1 MSTKQ
6 ELIDFWITDKII
18 TDRNIIRAF
27 KAVPRELFVPK
38 SFLYEAYGDYPL
50 PIPAAQTISQPTTV
64 AIMTQALE
72 LKPDDK
78 VLEIGTGSGY
88 QAAIISK
95 IAKEIIS
102 TEIISELVVF
112 SKNNLAAAGI
122 KNVRVLCRDGS
133 KGYEDEA
140 PYDKIIIT
148 AATPE
153 IPSHLLK
160 QLKTGEILVAP
171 VGEVHGQEMLKIKKG
186 KYKKLTIKN
195 LGSFVFVP
203 LRGKHGF

>member
-1 MSTKQ
+1 MSTKHDI
-6 ELIDFWITDKII
+6 IDSWITNKVI
-18 TDRNIIRAF
+18 TDQKVIKAF
-27 KAVPRELFVPK
+27 KAVPRELFILK
-38 SFLYEAYGDYPL
+38 AFLHEVYGDYPL

-88 QAAIISK
+88 QAAIISRM
-95 IAKEIIS
+95 AKEVIS

-122 KNVRVLCRDGS
+122 KNVKVLCRDGS

-153 IPSHLLK
+153 ILPHILK
-160 QLKTGEILVAP
+160 QLKTGGILVAP
-171 VGEVHGQEMLKIKKG
+171 IGQVYSQEMLKIKKG
-186 KYKKLTIKN
+186 KYGKLTIKN